1 MVGRLIPML
10 TLWGMS
16 AAVASLVAHA
26 YVIAVSDKL
35 EQISRALGKL

>member
-1 MVGRLIPML
+1 ML

-16 AAVASLVAHA
+16 GAFAWLVAHQ
-26 YVIAVSDKL
+26 YVVVVSDKL

>member
-16 AAVASLVAHA
+16 VAVAWLVAHA
-26 YVIAVSDKL
+26 YIITVSEKL